1 MAVYVR
7 ISPDQVKVKIDDAWK
22 STLEILSEEI
32 LNDCNE
38 YCKED
43 IGTLKASAMIHSDL
57 LNGRLIWQTPY
68 ARRQYY
74 EIKTAYK
81 DVNPKATWKW
91 CEVAKAKHQ
100 EEWAKK
106 AQRLMRMMQS

>member
-1 MAVYVR
+1 MFKGGDSVAVYVR

-43 IGTLKASAMIHSDL
+43 SGTLKASAMIHSDL
-57 LNGRLIWQTPY
+57 PNGRLIWQTPY
-68 ARRQYY
+68 ARRLRAMANA
-74 EIKTAYK
+74 IRLR
-81 DVNPKATWKW
+81 
-91 CEVAKAKHQ
+91 
-100 EEWAKK
+100 
-106 AQRLMRMMQS
+106 QRAIV